1 MLNLQKIVQKLSLYV
16 KIDFSV
22 TIKGVVVF
30 NNMSIKIKMALIVV
44 VPVLVI
50 AVSLGMDSYRSYKEV
65 KVLEHIE
72 EMVGYAQKSSALVHN
87 LQKERGASAGFISSK
102 GTKFSSE
109 LKSIRK
115 DTDKTLSE
123 LKEYYSSMELDYYA
137 QSLSSKMSKSF
148 DLLLNVQEIREQ
160 VDALS
165 VAVAVPVKYYTS
177 LNGSF
182 INSIEE
188 IAKMSTNTDMNNA
201 INAFVNF
208 LSSKERSG
216 IERAVISSTFSR
228 DSFAPGFYEKFIG
241 LINAQEIFMNKFLFL
256 ASDELKTFYENSM
269 KAKEVDEV
277 QRMRKV
283 ALSHP
288 NGGFDT
294 DATYWFTTITA
305 KINLLKKVENKIAE
319 DLIATI
325 ERLKNSAFNAMVGG
339 LSFNVLVVL
348 FIVAFSFYIS
358 NNLAQRINRFKNE
371 IDDIVS
377 SKDFSKK
384 ITNCAADEIGFIQQ
398 SANHLACVANKAL
411 EDAQESLE
419 KSEQH
424 AVESL
429 KQLEANKLTL
439 NLTELLNEGAVSGV
453 GSVQEGLAHNMAS
466 LKDINDKN
474 AQTEFIVEDVKNST
488 HEMEDSLNN
497 ISEKMHESRENSDQ
511 LNNSVNEITNVI
523 SLIKDISDQTNLL
536 ALNAAIEAA
545 RAGEHGRGFAVVAD
559 EVRKLAERTQKAT
572 SEVEVNINLLK
583 QNSASMQE
591 FSEHMSREVSSS
603 LEKLDIFNNSLHSLV
618 SGAKDIQLSNK
629 KISNEL
635 FITLAKLDH
644 IAFKLSGYSAVF
656 KDDHNFKFSDHTSC
670 RFGKWYVGDAKDSFA
685 STSSYS
691 KIDPIHKTV
700 HDKVR
705 TIPDYIEDGAI
716 KNSSNIISAFS
727 DAEKASKELFITLDS
742 MANEKN

>member
-1 MLNLQKIVQKLSLYV
+1 
-16 KIDFSV
+16 
-22 TIKGVVVF
+22 
-30 NNMSIKIKMALIVV
+30 MSIRLKMALIVV
-44 VPVLVI
+44 VPILVI

-65 KVLEHIE
+65 KVLAHIE

-109 LKSIRK
+109 LASIRK
-115 DTDKTLSE
+115 DTDKTLAE
-123 LKEYYSSMELDYYA
+123 LKEYHSSMEINYYA
-137 QSLSSKMSKSF
+137 QSLRSKMAKSF
-148 DLLLNVQEIREQ
+148 DLLLKLQEIRGQ
-160 VDALS
+160 VDAMS
-165 VAVAVPVKYYTS
+165 VAVAVPVKYYTA

-188 IAKMSTNTDMNNA
+188 IAKMSSNADMNNA

-228 DSFAPGFYEKFIG
+228 DNFAPGFYEKFIG

-256 ASDELKTFYENSM
+256 ASDELKAFYEHSM

-277 QRMRKV
+277 QRMREI
-283 ALSHP
+283 ALKHP

-294 DATYWFTTITA
+294 DATYWFATITS
-305 KINLLKKVENKIAE
+305 KINILKKVENKIADNLKE
-319 DLIATI
+319 EI
-325 ERLKNSAFNAMVGG
+325 EVLRNKAFNAMISG
-339 LSFNVLVVL
+339 LAFNVFVVI

-358 NNLAQRINRFKNE
+358 HSLAQRINRFKHE

-384 ITNCAADEIGFIQQ
+384 ITSCASDEIGFIQQ
-398 SANHLACVANKAL
+398 SANHLASVAYKAL
-411 EDAQESLE
+411 EEAKESLQRAE
-419 KSEQH
+419 KHSE
-424 AVESL
+424 ENL

-439 NLTELLNEGAVSGV
+439 SLTGLLNEGAGSGV
-453 GSVQEGLAHNMAS
+453 ASVQEGLSTNMAA
-466 LKDINDKN
+466 LKDINEKN
-474 AQTEFIVEDVKNST
+474 AQTEYIVEDVKNST
-488 HEMEDSLNN
+488 HEMEDSLNT
-497 ISEKMHESRENSDQ
+497 ISEKMHDSKENSDQ

-591 FSEHMSREVSSS
+591 FSEQMNHEVSSS
-603 LEKLDIFNNSLHSLV
+603 LEKLDVFNNSLHSLV
-618 SGAKDIQLSNK
+618 DGAKDIQLSNK

-670 RFGKWYVGDAKDSFA
+670 RFGKWYMGDAKESFA
-685 STSSYS
+685 ATASYP

-700 HDKVR
+700 HDNVR
-705 TIPDYIEDGAI
+705 SIPDYIRDDAI
-716 KNSSNIISAFS
+716 KNSNNIISAFS
-727 DAEKASKELFITLDS
+727 AAEKASKELFVTLDN
-742 MANEKN
+742 MANEIK

>member
-1 MLNLQKIVQKLSLYV
+1 MFQ
-16 KIDFSV
+16 
-22 TIKGVVVF
+22 
-30 NNMSIKIKMALIVV
+30 NMSIKLKMALIVI

-102 GTKFSSE
+102 GEKFSSE
-109 LKSIRK
+109 LSSIRK

-123 LKEYYSSMELDYYA
+123 LKEYYNSMELGYYA
-137 QSLSSKMSKSF
+137 QNLRSKMAKSF
-148 DLLLNVQEIREQ
+148 ELLLKLQEIRKQ

-165 VAVAVPVKYYTS
+165 VAVAVPVKFYTD

-188 IAKMSTNTDMNNA
+188 IAKMSSNADMNNA

-256 ASDELKTFYENSM
+256 ASDELKTFYEQSM

-277 QRMRKV
+277 QKMRDI
-283 ALSHP
+283 ALKHP
-288 NGGFDT
+288 NGGFNT
-294 DATYWFTTITA
+294 DATYWFATITL

-319 DLIATI
+319 NLKDTI
-325 ERLKNSAFNAMVGG
+325 TTLRDRAFNAMVGG
-339 LSFNVLVVL
+339 LAFNVFVVV
-348 FIVAFSFYIS
+348 FIILFSFYIS
-358 NNLAQRINRFKNE
+358 NSLAKRINRFKNE

-384 ITNCAADEIGFIQQ
+384 ITSCATDEIGFIQQ
-398 SANHLACVANKAL
+398 SANHLASVAYKAL
-411 EDAQESLE
+411 EDAKESLQ
-419 KSEQH
+419 KSEEH
-424 AVESL
+424 SRESL
-429 KQLEANKLTL
+429 KQLESNKLTL
-439 NLTELLNEGAVSGV
+439 SLTELLNNGAASGV
-453 GSVQEGLAHNMAS
+453 GSVQEGLSTNMAA

-474 AQTEFIVEDVKNST
+474 AQTEIVVEDVKKST
-488 HEMEDSLNN
+488 DEMVESLNS
-497 ISEKMHESRENSDQ
+497 ISEKMQGSRESSEQ
-511 LNNSVNEITNVI
+511 LNSSVNEITNVI

-583 QNSASMQE
+583 QNSSSMQE
-591 FSEHMSREVSSS
+591 FSEHMNQEVSAS
-603 LEKLDIFNNSLHSLV
+603 LDKLEVFNVSLHGLV
-618 SGAKDIQLSNK
+618 NGAKDIQLSNK

-670 RFGKWYVGDAKDSFA
+670 RFGKWYAGDAKESFS
-685 STSSYS
+685 STTSYA

-705 TIPDYIEDGAI
+705 TIPDYIEEGAI
-716 KNSSNIISAFS
+716 KNADKIIMAFG
-727 DAEKASKELFITLDS
+727 DAEKASKELFVTLDN
-742 MANEKN
+742 MANEIK